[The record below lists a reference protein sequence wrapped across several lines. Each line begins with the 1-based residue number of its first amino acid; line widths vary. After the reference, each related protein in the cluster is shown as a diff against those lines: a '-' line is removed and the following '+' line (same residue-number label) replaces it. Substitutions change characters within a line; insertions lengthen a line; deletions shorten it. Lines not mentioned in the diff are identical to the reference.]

1 MVTVSHKHPVFKA
14 VGIMLFSHPKTK
26 ADHLIRGENAE
37 EQAHNFLINEGLKP
51 VARNF
56 RCKQGELDLIM
67 RDGQALV
74 IIEVRFRKSDRY
86 GSAVESVTP
95 SKQSRI
101 IAATHIYLSTKKT
114 DRPIR
119 FDVVAISGNGSI
131 NWIKNAF

>member
-1 MVTVSHKHPVFKA
+1 
-14 VGIMLFSHPKTK
+14 MLFPNSKTK
-26 ADHLIRGENAE
+26 AAHLASGENAE
-37 EQAHNFLINEGLKP
+37 ELAHHFLINAGLKP

-67 RDGQALV
+67 LDNQALV
-74 IIEVRFRKSDRY
+74 IIEVRYRKSDRY
-86 GSAVESVTP
+86 GSAVESITQA
-95 SKQSRI
+95 KQSRI

-119 FDVVAISGNGSI
+119 FDVVAISGNGDI